1 MIVTIFLS
9 AIGSLIA
16 PTKLYSKLVIVNLI
30 IGKAHIP
37 MTIIIPTKPI
47 AFFMSVVAPRTVSTE
62 SPNALP
68 TTGIKVEATDFIPF
82 TVIPSTLLVNVPSND
97 NKPTNTVIT
106 NPKNQVILEVKNFE
120 RFPI

>member
-37 MTIIIPTKPI
+37 MTIIIPT
-47 AFFMSVVAPRTVSTE
+47 
-62 SPNALP
+62 N
-68 TTGIKVEATDFIPF
+68 
-82 TVIPSTLLVNVPSND
+82 LLHF
-97 NKPTNTVIT
+97 
-106 NPKNQVILEVKNFE
+106 L
-120 RFPI
+120 